1 MVQPRPSSR
10 VSLFVV
16 CAALL
21 LAVVPLHGFAPVSQP
36 IVSASI
42 TANQQQQSTTSR
54 VVVVSS
60 PLFSATSASAKTG
73 ETDAADVP
81 SITSGLQSDSKEQTL
96 RKQIR
101 EEGGRFAFNTKY
113 GALNPFAI
121 YYGFVAIALGIPWYC
136 ALSLYQVFAWVT
148 RGKLDPQRR
157 IPIFIT
163 QVWGTTLL
171 HLTRCYPKM
180 ENADILRKFYQT

>member
-1 MVQPRPSSR
+1 MVQPRPTR
-10 VSLFVV
+10 TSLLVV
-16 CAALL
+16 FSALL
-21 LAVVPLHGFAPVSQP
+21 LAVVPLHGFAPVSQR
-36 IVSASI
+36 IASAS
-42 TANQQQQSTTSR
+42 TTTTTNQPQASR
-54 VVVVSS
+54 VGVVSS

-81 SITSGLQSDSKEQTL
+81 STISLVQSDSKKQAL

-136 ALSLYQVFAWVT
+136 ALSLYQVFDWVT

-180 ENADILRKFYQT
+180 ENGDILKKFYQT